1 MLANTPGTPQSE
13 TTRAP
18 TGGVSGPTAGL
29 PLRLRLDFTDPELAV
44 LSASGELDAL
54 TTPALADLLW
64 PRLMSKLSAI
74 VVDLSGLRFL
84 GVAGLELLVAANR
97 YAQHRGIAFGVV
109 NNTRTVDRAL
119 AAGGLDRTLV
129 CYDSASEAR
138 AAVLTDGSGTSE
150 AFVPQSRRAPVD

>member
-64 PRLMSKLSAI
+64 PRLMSKL
-74 VVDLSGLRFL
+74 
-84 GVAGLELLVAANR
+84 
-97 YAQHRGIAFGVV
+97 
-109 NNTRTVDRAL
+109 
-119 AAGGLDRTLV
+119 
-129 CYDSASEAR
+129 
-138 AAVLTDGSGTSE
+138 
-150 AFVPQSRRAPVD
+150 